1 MSTVTVSI
9 VYLYFII
16 LLNQSATNSN
26 ILLYCIFVMPSQRNE
41 ATIYKTY
48 CRSISSRISN
58 KVFSFGVFQQI
69 WAETSS
75 LVHLIETQLLRNK
88 YHSAILLGRL
98 ETMRNE
104 GWEWNVC
111 IQLNPLENAHQ
122 PCLDGKTSYIPQYHN
137 TTIFNIRL
145 IHKEINDKMTNI
157 CSLTAIRTTI
167 VSSDQK
173 LLMPHNNRHKTS
185 HSRYFLCL
193 F

>member
-1 MSTVTVSI
+1 
-9 VYLYFII
+9 
-16 LLNQSATNSN
+16 
-26 ILLYCIFVMPSQRNE
+26 MPSRRNE
-41 ATIYKTY
+41 GTISKTY
-48 CRSISSRISN
+48 CRSISERISN
-58 KVFSFGVFQQI
+58 KVFSFGVSQLI

-88 YHSAILLGRL
+88 YHSAILLGRH

-122 PCLDGKTSYIPQYHN
+122 ACLDGQIWADNLLHTTIPQYHD
-137 TTIFNIRL
+137 TTIFNIGL
-145 IHKEINDKMTNI
+145 IHKGLNDKMTNI

-173 LLMPHNNRHKTS
+173 LLKPHNNRHKTS

>member
-1 MSTVTVSI
+1 MSQ
-9 VYLYFII
+9 YF
-16 LLNQSATNSN
+16 LKNFKQSFFPRCL
-26 ILLYCIFVMPSQRNE
+26 IQL
-41 ATIYKTY
+41 
-48 CRSISSRISN
+48 
-58 KVFSFGVFQQI
+58 I
-69 WAETSS
+69 WAATSS

-122 PCLDGKTSYIPQYHN
+122 PCLDGRIWANNLLHTTIPQS
-137 TTIFNIRL
+137 FNIRL
-145 IHKEINDKMTNI
+145 IHKGINDKMTNI